1 MLLAAKYFQV
11 DYRYKMG
18 YKIKKFHNMN
28 YDWGLFGTLD
38 EFIMFNGLLRLKD
51 KLCESRV

>member
-28 YDWGLFGTLD
+28 DQGLFGTLD

-51 KLCESRV
+51 KLG